1 MNDVM
6 NQRDQQ
12 GRRRVRPRRA
22 GVLAAALAG
31 IALLAAACGGGS
43 SGGSPSAAGDTAYH
57 KALAFA
63 QCMRAH
69 GEPGYPDPDSQ
80 GNFLL
85 NGKKDHLNGA
95 LMQSAQKAC
104 QHLIPGSGVSSAQQ
118 RQLET
123 RVLKFAGCMR
133 AHGLPDFRDPTV
145 NSSGVSISLAGSG
158 SGHDGST
165 SPQFRSAMQA
175 CRKFLAG
182 FAGGGT

>member
-31 IALLAAACGGGS
+31 TALLAAACGGG

-57 KALAFA
+57 KAEAFA

-118 RQLET
+118 RQMEN

-158 SGHDGST
+158 SGHGSSL
-165 SPQFRSAMQA
+165 SPQFRSAMQV

>member
-6 NQRDQQ
+6 NQGDHQ
-12 GRRRVRPRRA
+12 GRRRAGPRRA

-31 IALLAAACGGGS
+31 TALLAAAC
-43 SGGSPSAAGDTAYH
+43 SGGSPGGSPAAGDTAYH

-80 GNFLL
+80 GNFLI

-104 QHLIPGSGVSSAQQ
+104 QHLIPDSGVSTAQQ

-123 RVLKFAGCMR
+123 QVLKFAACMR
-133 AHGLPDFRDPTV
+133 AHGLADFPDPTV
-145 NSSGVSISLAGSG
+145 DSSGVTIQVGSG
-158 SGHDGST
+158 SGRGGSL

-182 FAGGGT
+182 FTGGGT

>member
-1 MNDVM
+1 MNDAM
-6 NQRDQQ
+6 NQGDHQ
-12 GRRRVRPRRA
+12 GRRRARPRRA
-22 GVLAAALAG
+22 GGLAAALAG
-31 IALLAAACGGGS
+31 TALLAAACSGGS
-43 SGGSPSAAGDTAYH
+43 SGGSPAAAGDTAYH

-80 GNFLL
+80 GNFLV

-123 RVLKFAGCMR
+123 RVLKFAACIR
-133 AHGLPDFRDPTV
+133 AHGVPDFPDPTV
-145 NSSGVSISLAGSG
+145 NSSGVSIQVGTG
-158 SGHDGST
+158 HSGHGGSLP
-165 SPQFRSAMQA
+165 PQFRSAMQA

-182 FAGGGT
+182 SGGGL